1 MGDGVL
7 VLTNEE
13 AAGLLGMAEAIELM
27 EEAYRDFGAN
37 RARIIPRQRLYVPET
52 QYEDPTWFWLNVIPG
67 IVPCHGVAA
76 IRLNAAHT
84 TYRREGTGTRQ
95 TIPGDFSGF
104 VLVWD
109 IASRELLGIVHDH
122 AVSPLRVGATS
133 GLAAR
138 YLAREDAATLGLLG
152 AGKQARA
159 QVEALLV
166 VRPSIRSIRVFSP
179 TAANRER
186 FARAVSDDLGV
197 AAQAVDTAEEAVVGS
212 DIVVAATNSADPV
225 IFGRWLSDGAHVISM
240 VGASKFDG
248 RREIDD
254 ETVRRSEVIVVNL
267 REQVE
272 LDQQADILMPLRRGY
287 TSWDNIH
294 ELGELCIG
302 ATRGRTSSSQITLHS
317 NNVGMGI
324 QFASV
329 CKRVLE
335 IAQERG
341 LGTELDSNLFMTRRA
356 RGEDYA
362 P

>member
-1 MGDGVL
+1 
-7 VLTNEE
+7 
-13 AAGLLGMAEAIELM
+13 
-27 EEAYRDFGAN
+27 
-37 RARIIPRQRLYVPET
+37 
-52 QYEDPTWFWLNVIPG
+52 
-67 IVPCHGVAA
+67 
-76 IRLNAAHT
+76 
-84 TYRREGTGTRQ
+84 
-95 TIPGDFSGF
+95 
-104 VLVWD
+104 
-109 IASRELLGIVHDH
+109 
-122 AVSPLRVGATS
+122 
-133 GLAAR
+133 
-138 YLAREDAATLGLLG
+138 
-152 AGKQARA
+152 
-159 QVEALLV
+159 
-166 VRPSIRSIRVFSP
+166 
-179 TAANRER
+179 
-186 FARAVSDDLGV
+186 
-197 AAQAVDTAEEAVVGS
+197 
-212 DIVVAATNSADPV
+212 
-225 IFGRWLSDGAHVISM
+225 M

-254 ETVRRSEVIVVNL
+254 ETVRRAEVIVVNL

-302 ATRGRTSSSQITLHS
+302 ANRGRTSSSQITLHS

-335 IAQERG
+335 IARERG